1 MAAPAGPTN
10 RDRAREQ
17 GKYRGNAGSRRP
29 GDRTRS
35 RSDALTNPRAPITP
49 GSLGAQDLERL
60 GVTRNGGAGAR
71 PGGADR
77 PASMPGGSTG
87 SDNNRMGGFKNA
99 PNVSAGMAAGSH
111 IKAGYDQERQSAG
124 RTQTQSGAQGAPRWD
139 IGKTASQVGSA
150 PNDNIVSPQELLGK
164 EQTGNDQV
172 GKGYTGGDE
181 EDKEL
186 NDLRDEL
193 GKKKK
198 KKGRVFALGKKRGII
213 FGSVLGVGAVGG
225 FTLFTTTLA
234 PLQFIHISQT
244 LSQHFDAQQDA
255 DDESIVRIYRYI
267 RFLNKGTPERT
278 RLGALRNKYAD
289 RFEARLNATG
299 LKSMYT
305 NLYGFI
311 NGYAID
317 REHPEFKN
325 MTDEELREH
334 VKEKYGLDVVK
345 GETLTSSPEA
355 KGKWV
360 IDAKT
365 LGVLTNGRALLKAK
379 LQQSGLG
386 WLGTAM
392 GLRLLTVR
400 SGAGLHP
407 MTLQG
412 LDQKILRSA
421 EDLFNKMRERRA
433 ARLANGTAVVP
444 GTDSKSGGE
453 TEEERR
459 ASQNAADTKGE
470 ADKIIQEGKTV
481 NSDIR
486 AGKPGA
492 LTKFSQST
500 TAKMAGGGAAAVSA
514 VCLLRAIATDSGAI
528 KRAQVIDP
536 AIRSAVEKMA
546 LGSQL
551 EYGTDFD
558 SAQLAFY
565 ESYLSGKD
573 SRGVTSS
580 FSDGQAWN
588 AMESTG
594 DVTGVAPNATL
605 QNIGKGTPFD
615 FLNQGA
621 TGATLDVACSA
632 AVQVGLTVVT
642 FLGGPITAVVG
653 IAAGI
658 VAVGPLAAEAGKWLA
673 GSAIDIESRGADSG
687 NLDAYGGRLAA
698 NEQAIATGGNILS
711 TNEEKQLNNI
721 TSSARREEFSQKS
734 LAYRLFNPRDYRTPV
749 AKLID
754 QQSTQNVAQN
764 VASAVRGFMNMGS
777 ALGDQL
783 ATLASGRTHAMSPN
797 FDWGFGKVGMSVA
810 KMQDPRF
817 QNPYESSERTAAT
830 LLEGPDSQKWIDRAA
845 KCNAVTIAKDSD
857 GKWGATSSKDKS
869 PTYQDLNS
877 AECLETSYE
886 WTSIQWFIHYTMAM
900 EGEACRIGGEA
911 ESCTRIGFQPAGGV
925 AGGGGSPI
933 GEAGDPR
940 ALARQLL
947 LSPNIR
953 FQKEPSQR
961 KAFEQVAIDG
971 TQTACGT
978 KVTIS
983 AELLAVLVKVSQT
996 YKIVL
1001 GVFAAGHD
1009 CGSGYHPRGM
1019 AVDINGVAKGNVTTG
1034 NFFHLNEMNASQ
1046 MALAKEFYE
1055 HIANTFPENKGGL
1068 GQVQC
1073 FPNPQPGKRAGVAYF
1088 NDACHHLHV
1097 DVRRNK

>member
-35 RSDALTNPRAPITP
+35 RSGALNNPRQPITP
-49 GSLGAQDLERL
+49 GSLGAEDLERL
-60 GVTRNGGAGAR
+60 GVTRSGGAGAR
-71 PGGADR
+71 PGGSSR
-77 PASMPGGSTG
+77 PESMPGSTG
-87 SDNNRMGGFKNA
+87 PDNNRAGGFKN
-99 PNVSAGMAAGSH
+99 PSNTSAGMTAGSH
-111 IKAGYDQERQSAG
+111 IREGYQQARQSAG
-124 RTQTQSGAQGAPRWD
+124 RTQTQSGAQGAQKWD
-139 IGKTASQVGSA
+139 IGRNTGRVGSA
-150 PNDNIVSPQELLGK
+150 PNDNVVSPQELQGK
-164 EQTGNDQV
+164 EETGNDQV
-172 GKGYTGGDE
+172 GRGYSGDDDE
-181 EDKEL
+181 EKEL
-186 NDLRDEL
+186 NDLREKL
-193 GKKKK
+193 GKHKK
-198 KKGRVFALGKKRGII
+198 KKGRVFAMGKKRGII
-213 FGSVLGVGAVGG
+213 FGSVFGVGAVGG

-255 DDESIVRIYRYI
+255 DDESVLRVYRYI

-278 RLGALRNKYAD
+278 RLGVLKNRFAD
-289 RFEARLNATG
+289 RFERRINGTG
-299 LKSMYT
+299 LTSMYT

-325 MTDEELREH
+325 MTDDELREH
-334 VKEKYGLDVVK
+334 VKEKYGLDVVR
-345 GETLTSSPEA
+345 GETLTSSPDA

-360 IDAKT
+360 IDAKS
-365 LGVLTNGRALLKAK
+365 LGIMTKGRSLLKTK
-379 LQQSGLG
+379 LLQSGLG
-386 WLGTAM
+386 RIGSAI
-392 GLRLLTVR
+392 GLRLLTIR
-400 SGAGLHP
+400 SGAGFHP

-412 LDQKILRSA
+412 IDQKILRSA
-421 EDLFNKMRERRA
+421 EDLFNKMRERRN
-433 ARLANGTAVVP
+433 ARLANGTAVAP
-444 GTDSKSGGE
+444 GTDSKSGGD
-453 TEEERR
+453 TEEERK

-470 ADKIIQEGKTV
+470 ADKIIQEGKAANADV
-481 NSDIR
+481 K

-500 TAKMAGGGAAAVSA
+500 SAKFAAGGAAAVSA
-514 VCLLRAIATDSGAI
+514 VCLLRGIATDSGAI

-551 EYGTDFD
+551 EDGSDFD

-588 AMESTG
+588 AMETNG
-594 DVTGVAPNATL
+594 DVTGVAPSSTL
-605 QNIGKGTPFD
+605 RNIGKGTPFD
-615 FLNQGA
+615 FLNEGA
-621 TGATLDVACSA
+621 TGATLNVACSA
-632 AVQVGLTVVT
+632 AVQVGLTIVT
-642 FLGGPITAVVG
+642 FLGGPVTAVVG

-658 VAVGPLAAEAGKWLA
+658 VAVAPLAHEAALWLA
-673 GSAIDIESRGADSG
+673 GSAVDIEARGADSG
-687 NLDAYGGRLAA
+687 NLDAFGGRLAA
-698 NEQAIATGGNILS
+698 NEQALAMGGNVLS
-711 TNEEKQLNNI
+711 SGEEKQLNNV
-721 TSSARREEFSQKS
+721 TGSARREEFSQKS

-764 VASAVRGFMNMGS
+764 VASAVRGFMNLGS
-777 ALGDQL
+777 TLGSQV
-783 ATLASGRTHAMSPN
+783 ATLTSGKTHAMSPT
-797 FDWGFGKVGMSVA
+797 FDWGFPKVGMSLA

-817 QNPYESSERTAAT
+817 QNPFESSERTAAD
-830 LLEGPDSQKWIDRAA
+830 LLEGPDSQKWIDRAT
-845 KCNAVTIAKDSD
+845 KCNAVTIAKDND
-857 GKWGATSSKDKS
+857 GKWGVTSSKDKT
-869 PTYQDLNS
+869 PTYRDINS
-877 AECLETSYE
+877 PECLETSYE
-886 WTSIQWFIHYTMAM
+886 WTSIQFFIHYTMTM
-900 EGEACRIGGEA
+900 EGEACRVGGEA
-911 ESCTRIGFQPAGGV
+911 ESCKITGFQPAGG
-925 AGGGGSPI
+925 AGGGGGGSPI

-947 LSPNIR
+947 TSGNIT
-953 FQKEPSQR
+953 FQTPQK
-961 KAFEQVAIDG
+961 KKDFEQVAVDG
-971 TQTACGT
+971 TQSACST
-978 KVTIS
+978 KVPIS
-983 AELLAVLVKVSQT
+983 AELLAVLVKASQT

-1001 GVFAAGHD
+1001 GVFAAGHS

-1019 AVDINGVAKGNVTTG
+1019 AVDINGVAKGSVSTG
-1034 NFFHLNEMNASQ
+1034 NFFHLNEMNAGQ

-1073 FPNPQPGKRAGVAYF
+1073 FPNPQPGKRPGVAYF